1 MKNVYTSWDLDLL
14 ADNMIEKIME
24 NWKSPFSSPAVVF
37 TDAKTEQWFKLRWLK
52 KKSQGAGKGS
62 GQGILMNLKT
72 LRIQQFLF
80 DLVTPQVAA
89 FQKAE
94 RLSVELLRDVIITK
108 LTSREDSGTGAGKTG
123 GKYYF
128 ESLGAPEV
136 TTYLTG
142 TSSGSGSSP
151 EINANHLYDF
161 AQTIA
166 SLFLDYEDTRPD
178 TLNQLLAQQAWQK
191 KLYDDVIG
199 EKGLEIEGTKYLTLY
214 QLTKEN
220 KKAGGGSLT
229 FSWKADRPVFIFGF
243 SGIGQIYRQ
252 VLDDFSKAFQL
263 EVFLQL
269 GDIPKEPKN
278 QLLAKWGGFGREQFG
293 LWSKN
298 TQAALITSAESFSR
312 TDSIL
317 HKTQKAIAED
327 TEITALKFDASDTSL
342 TLTAAPTALREIEAL
357 HSKIC
362 HLLEKDGVQL
372 GDILVVAPHI
382 QNYKTSIEQVFDQND
397 QHAEDS
403 LFPYIPYTIADYSGE
418 RSLTAEAL
426 TILFGIWKKGYLSR
440 ADLFSLLHN
449 HLVQS
454 GRGISDEDVFNW
466 SDWVSDLNVYR
477 DREGKKD
484 WQKAKNRIL
493 LSRLTTDLVV
503 PADGSEAFLPYESM
517 TSADNEALY
526 NFIQIIDDLESWAVF
541 AEKKKL
547 TSDDLDTIRTMLE
560 SWLLTGD
567 NTPDDLYN
575 DSLVFQNVVEEI
587 ERQKL
592 TLEKEIYSDCF
603 ASALFDRSA
612 AVTLH
617 SSNILGQGITFA
629 NFESNRVLS
638 AKYVFFMGLDSKV
651 FPGIDSE
658 IELDLRKN
666 NKDPEKKKE
675 AGDESIPE
683 KNKNAFLCQLMAAR
697 EGFFIS
703 YINKNLQKDEDF
715 FMSSV
720 LKNLFET
727 IYKLSKDDKDKVSY
741 QEVIIIDEER
751 PWKELYTPREFR
763 NKNNFIKLQENK
775 VQISTGSQPAGESEE
790 AGSNSETDTSVI
802 AAALPDRVKISDIK
816 KYLYEPFKFMVEHK
830 LSADDDSAEE
840 ENAEFEPIFFDRLT
854 QSALRK
860 RQVMSALKKE
870 SQKDFQNELTTEL
883 KITNALPD
891 SFFGKSALK
900 HIFETRQ
907 PILDAIREL
916 IPEETPMVFGESR
929 MWLIKKAPGITDK
942 NWYVTGE
949 TVWYNEDFVQT
960 KIIQTL
966 DLNNSENYFGGY
978 ITALLL
984 IADRPEEERATVYT
998 ANLNVI
1004 KYKDSAPIPSTVSFS
1019 ASPEEAR
1026 LVLNK
1031 IYRSIYIEA
1040 FHVCAPWNTIYKDL
1054 NRGSDEEPVSFDAFQ
1069 SSLTDTNNNGCWA
1082 YFSKADYFDTTTD
1095 VGYDEENFDEL
1106 WEITKQHQKELI
1118 LFLNPVKEGEE

>member
-1 MKNVYTSWDLDLL
+1 MKNVYTSWNLDLL
-14 ADNMIEKIME
+14 ADKMIEKIMK
-24 NWKSPFSSPAVVF
+24 NWKTPFSSPAVVF
-37 TDAKTEQWFKLRWLK
+37 TDPKTEQWFKLRWLK
-52 KKSQGAGKGS
+52 NQAVGK
-62 GQGILMNLKT
+62 GILMNLKT

-80 DLVTPQVAA
+80 DLVTPQAQDYQNA
-89 FQKAE
+89 Q

-108 LTSREDSGTGAGKTG
+108 LTSRTKADGM
-123 GKYYF
+123 YYF
-128 ESLGAPEV
+128 ESLGAPELV
-136 TTYLTG
+136 TYLTC
-142 TSSGSGSSP
+142 SGAGSNTDSK
-151 EINANHLYDF
+151 INPNHLYDF

-178 TLNQLLAQQAWQK
+178 TLNELLSKQAWQK

-199 EKGLEIEGTKYLTLY
+199 EKGLKIDDIKYLTLY

-220 KKAGGGSLT
+220 KKSAGGELT
-229 FSWKADRPVFIFGF
+229 YNWKSDRPVFIFGF
-243 SGIGQIYRQ
+243 SGIGQIYRNI
-252 VLDDFSKAFQL
+252 LDDFSKNYQL

-269 GDIPKEPKN
+269 GNLPEEPKN
-278 QLLAKWGGFGREQFG
+278 QLLAKWGGFGREQLD

-298 TQAALITSAESFSR
+298 TEAALLTSADSFSK

-317 HKTQKAIAED
+317 HRIQKSISEDAKISAIE
-327 TEITALKFDASDTSL
+327 FNPSDTSL
-342 TLTAAPTALREIEAL
+342 SLTAAPTVLREVEAL

-362 HLLEKDGVQL
+362 HLLEKDDTQL

-382 QNYKTSIEQVFDQND
+382 QDYKTAIEQVFDQND
-397 QHAEDS
+397 QFATDS

-454 GRGISDEDVFNW
+454 VRGISDEDVFNW
-466 SDWVSDLNVYR
+466 SDWVSNLNVYR

-517 TSADNEALY
+517 TSADNDVLY
-526 NFIQIIDDLESWAVF
+526 NFIQIIDDLESWAAF
-541 AEKKKL
+541 AKKNKF
-547 TSDDLDTIRTMLE
+547 TSSDLDTIRTMLE

-575 DSLVFQNVVEEI
+575 ESLVFQNVVEEI

-592 TLEKEIYSDCF
+592 TLEKEVYPDCF
-603 ASALFDRSA
+603 TNALFDRSA

-617 SSNILGQGITFA
+617 SSNILAQGITFA

-651 FPGIDSE
+651 FPGTDSE

-666 NKDPEKKKE
+666 NEDPEKNKE
-675 AGDESIPE
+675 AGDESLPQ

-727 IYKLSKDDKDKVSY
+727 LYNLSEDDKEKASY

-763 NKNNFIKLQENK
+763 NKNNFNKLQKNK
-775 VQISTGSQPAGESEE
+775 VQTSDTTQPEGEP
-790 AGSNSETDTSVI
+790 AQADI
-802 AAALPDRVKISDIK
+802 ATAALPDRVKISDIK
-816 KYLYEPFKFMVEHK
+816 KYLYEPFKFMVEQK
-830 LSADDDSAEE
+830 LSVDDDSAEE
-840 ENAEFEPIFFDRLT
+840 EDSEFEPIFFDRLT

-860 RQVMSALKKE
+860 RQIMSALQNE
-870 SQKDFQNELTTEL
+870 SQKEFQKELTTEL
-883 KITNALPD
+883 KNTNALPD
-891 SFFGKSALK
+891 TFFGESALH
-900 HIFETRQ
+900 HIFEARD
-907 PILDAIREL
+907 PILEKKNEL
-916 IPEETPMVFGESR
+916 IPEKTPMVFGESR
-929 MWLIKKAPGITDK
+929 MWLIKKAPNITDK

-949 TVWYNEDFVQT
+949 TVWFNKDFAQT

-984 IADRPEEERATVYT
+984 IADRPEEENASVYT

-1004 KYKDSAPIPSTVSFS
+1004 KYKDGAASSTTMSFS
-1019 ASPEEAR
+1019 ASPEKAR

-1031 IYRSIYIEA
+1031 IYRAMYIEA
-1040 FHVCAPWNTIYKDL
+1040 FHRCAPWNTIYNDMNKEP
-1054 NRGSDEEPVSFDAFQ
+1054 DEEPLSFEGFQ
-1069 SSLTDTNNNGCWA
+1069 NSLTGDNGCWS
-1082 YFSKADYFDTTTD
+1082 YFSKADFFDPATD
-1095 VGYDEENFDEL
+1095 VGYNEESFDEL
-1106 WEITKQHQKELI
+1106 WETTKQHQKELI

>member
-1 MKNVYTSWDLDLL
+1 MKNVYTSWNLDLL
-14 ADNMIEKIME
+14 ADKMIEKIMK
-24 NWKSPFSSPAVVF
+24 NWKTPFSSPAVVF
-37 TDAKTEQWFKLRWLK
+37 TDPKTEQWFKLRWLK
-52 KKSQGAGKGS
+52 NQAVGK
-62 GQGILMNLKT
+62 GILMNLKT

-80 DLVTPQVAA
+80 DLVTPQAQDYQNA
-89 FQKAE
+89 Q

-108 LTSREDSGTGAGKTG
+108 LTSRAKAD

-128 ESLGAPEV
+128 ESLGAPELV
-136 TTYLTG
+136 TYLTC
-142 TSSGSGSSP
+142 SGAGSNTDSK
-151 EINANHLYDF
+151 INPNHLYDF

-178 TLNQLLAQQAWQK
+178 TLNELLSKQAWQK

-199 EKGLEIEGTKYLTLY
+199 EKGLKIDDIKYLTLY

-220 KKAGGGSLT
+220 KKSSGGELT
-229 FSWKADRPVFIFGF
+229 YNWKSDRPVFIFGF
-243 SGIGQIYRQ
+243 SGIGQIYRNI
-252 VLDDFSKAFQL
+252 LDDFSKNYQL

-269 GDIPKEPKN
+269 GNLPEEPKN
-278 QLLAKWGGFGREQFG
+278 QLLAKWGGFGREQLD

-298 TQAALITSAESFSR
+298 TEAALLTSADSFSK
-312 TDSIL
+312 TGSIL
-317 HKTQKAIAED
+317 HRIQKSISEDAKISAIE
-327 TEITALKFDASDTSL
+327 FNPSDTSL
-342 TLTAAPTALREIEAL
+342 SLTAAPTVLREVEAL

-362 HLLEKDGVQL
+362 HLLEKDDTQL

-382 QNYKTSIEQVFDQND
+382 QDYKTAIEQVFDQND
-397 QHAEDS
+397 QFATDS

-449 HLVQS
+449 HLIQS
-454 GRGISDEDVFNW
+454 VRGISDEDVFNW
-466 SDWVSDLNVYR
+466 SDWVSNLNVYR

-503 PADGSEAFLPYESM
+503 SADGSEAFLPYESM
-517 TSADNEALY
+517 TSADNDVLY
-526 NFIQIIDDLESWAVF
+526 NFIQIIDDLESWAAF
-541 AEKKKL
+541 AKKNKF

-575 DSLVFQNVVEEI
+575 ESLVFQNVVEEI

-592 TLEKEIYSDCF
+592 TLEKEVYPDCF
-603 ASALFDRSA
+603 TNALFDRSA

-617 SSNILGQGITFA
+617 SSNILAQGITFA

-651 FPGIDSE
+651 FPGTDSE

-666 NKDPEKKKE
+666 NEDPEKNKE
-675 AGDESIPE
+675 AGDESLPQ

-727 IYKLSKDDKDKVSY
+727 LYNLSEDDKEKASY

-763 NKNNFIKLQENK
+763 NKNNFIKLQKNK
-775 VQISTGSQPAGESEE
+775 VQTSDTTQPEGEP
-790 AGSNSETDTSVI
+790 AQTDI
-802 AAALPDRVKISDIK
+802 ATAALPDRVKISDIK
-816 KYLYEPFKFMVEHK
+816 KYLYEPFKFMVEQK
-830 LSADDDSAEE
+830 LSVDDDSAEE
-840 ENAEFEPIFFDRLT
+840 EDSEFEPIFFDRLT

-860 RQVMSALKKE
+860 RQIMSALQNE
-870 SQKDFQNELTTEL
+870 SQKEFQKELTTEL
-883 KITNALPD
+883 KNTNALPD
-891 SFFGKSALK
+891 SFFGESALH
-900 HIFETRQ
+900 HIFEAQ
-907 PILDAIREL
+907 DPVLEKKNEL
-916 IPEETPMVFGESR
+916 IPEKTPMVFGESR
-929 MWLIKKAPGITDK
+929 MWLIKKAPNITDK

-949 TVWYNEDFVQT
+949 TVWFNKDFAQT

-984 IADRPEEERATVYT
+984 IADRPKEENASVYT

-1004 KYKDSAPIPSTVSFS
+1004 KYKDGAASSTTMSFS
-1019 ASPEEAR
+1019 ASPEKAR

-1031 IYRSIYIEA
+1031 IYRAMYIEA
-1040 FHVCAPWNTIYKDL
+1040 FHRCAPWNTIYNDMNKEP
-1054 NRGSDEEPVSFDAFQ
+1054 DEEPLSFEGFQ
-1069 SSLTDTNNNGCWA
+1069 NSLTGDNGCWS
-1082 YFSKADYFDTTTD
+1082 YFSKADFFDPATD
-1095 VGYDEENFDEL
+1095 VGYNEESFDEL
-1106 WEITKQHQKELI
+1106 WETTKQHQKELI

>member
-1 MKNVYTSWDLDLL
+1 MKNVYTSWNLDLL
-14 ADNMIEKIME
+14 ADKMIEKIMK
-24 NWKSPFSSPAVVF
+24 NWKTPFSSPAVVF
-37 TDAKTEQWFKLRWLK
+37 TDPKTEQWFKLRWLK
-52 KKSQGAGKGS
+52 NQAVGK
-62 GQGILMNLKT
+62 GILMNLKT

-80 DLVTPQVAA
+80 DLVTPQAQDYQNA
-89 FQKAE
+89 Q

-108 LTSREDSGTGAGKTG
+108 LTSRAKADGM
-123 GKYYF
+123 YYF
-128 ESLGAPEV
+128 ESLGAPELV
-136 TTYLTG
+136 TYLTC
-142 TSSGSGSSP
+142 SGAGSNTDSK
-151 EINANHLYDF
+151 INPNHLYDF

-178 TLNQLLAQQAWQK
+178 TLNELLSKQAWQK

-199 EKGLEIEGTKYLTLY
+199 ENGLTIDDIKYLTLY

-220 KKAGGGSLT
+220 KKSAGGELT
-229 FSWKADRPVFIFGF
+229 YNWKSDRPVFIFGF
-243 SGIGQIYRQ
+243 SGIGQIYRNI
-252 VLDDFSKAFQL
+252 LDDFSKNYQL

-269 GDIPKEPKN
+269 GNIPEEPKN
-278 QLLAKWGGFGREQFG
+278 QLLAKWGGFGREQLD

-298 TQAALITSAESFSR
+298 TEAALLTSADSFSK

-317 HKTQKAIAED
+317 HRIQKSISEDAKISAIE
-327 TEITALKFDASDTSL
+327 FNPSDTSL
-342 TLTAAPTALREIEAL
+342 SLTAAPTVLREVEAL

-362 HLLEKDGVQL
+362 HLLEKDDTQL

-382 QNYKTSIEQVFDQND
+382 QDYKTAIEQVFDQND
-397 QHAEDS
+397 QFATDS

-454 GRGISDEDVFNW
+454 VRGISDENVFNW
-466 SDWVSDLNVYR
+466 SDWVSNLNVYR

-517 TSADNEALY
+517 TSADNDVLY
-526 NFIQIIDDLESWAVF
+526 NFIQIIDDLESWAAF
-541 AEKKKL
+541 AKKNKF

-575 DSLVFQNVVEEI
+575 ESLVFQNVVEEI

-592 TLEKEIYSDCF
+592 TLEKEVYPDCF
-603 ASALFDRSA
+603 TNALFDRSA

-617 SSNILGQGITFA
+617 SSNILAQGITFA

-651 FPGIDSE
+651 FPGTDSE

-666 NKDPEKKKE
+666 NEDPEKNKE
-675 AGDESIPE
+675 AGDESLPQ

-727 IYKLSKDDKDKVSY
+727 LYNLSEDDKEKASY

-763 NKNNFIKLQENK
+763 NKNNFIKLQKNK
-775 VQISTGSQPAGESEE
+775 VQTSDTTQPEGEP
-790 AGSNSETDTSVI
+790 AQADI
-802 AAALPDRVKISDIK
+802 ATAALPDRVKISDIK
-816 KYLYEPFKFMVEHK
+816 KYLYEPFKFMVEQK
-830 LSADDDSAEE
+830 LSVDDDSAEE
-840 ENAEFEPIFFDRLT
+840 EDSEFEPIFFDRLT

-860 RQVMSALKKE
+860 RQIMSALQNE
-870 SQKDFQNELTTEL
+870 SQKEFQKELTTEL
-883 KITNALPD
+883 KNTNALPD
-891 SFFGKSALK
+891 TFFGESALH
-900 HIFETRQ
+900 HIFEARD
-907 PILDAIREL
+907 PILEKKNEL
-916 IPEETPMVFGESR
+916 IPEKTPMVFGESR
-929 MWLIKKAPGITDK
+929 MWLIKKAPDITDK
-942 NWYVTGE
+942 NWYITGE
-949 TVWYNEDFVQT
+949 TVWFNKDFAQT

-984 IADRPEEERATVYT
+984 IADRPEEENASVYT

-1004 KYKDSAPIPSTVSFS
+1004 KYKDGAASSTTMSFS
-1019 ASPEEAR
+1019 ASPEKAR

-1031 IYRSIYIEA
+1031 IYRAMYIEA
-1040 FHVCAPWNTIYKDL
+1040 FHRCAPWNTIYNDMNKEP
-1054 NRGSDEEPVSFDAFQ
+1054 DEEPLSFEGFQ
-1069 SSLTDTNNNGCWA
+1069 NSLTGDNGCWS
-1082 YFSKADYFDTTTD
+1082 YFSKADFFDPATD
-1095 VGYDEENFDEL
+1095 VGYNEESFDEL
-1106 WEITKQHQKELI
+1106 WETTKQHQKELI
-1118 LFLNPVKEGEE
+1118 LFLNPVKEREE

>member
-14 ADNMIEKIME
+14 ADKMIEKIRE
-24 NWKSPFSSPAVVF
+24 SWKNPFESPAVIF
-37 TDAKTEQWFKLRWLK
+37 TDPKTEQWFKLHWLK
-52 KKSQGAGKGS
+52 NPESGKSV
-62 GQGILMNLKT
+62 LMNLKT

-80 DLVTPQVAA
+80 DLVTPEAAA
-89 FQKAE
+89 FQKAQ

-108 LTSREDSGTGAGKTG
+108 LTSRDTSGTGVG

-136 TTYLTG
+136 VTYLTE
-142 TSSGSGSSP
+142 TGSGTISGP
-151 EINANHLYDF
+151 KINANHLYDF

-178 TLNQLLAQQAWQK
+178 SLNELLSKQAWQK

-199 EKGLEIEGTKYLTLY
+199 EKGLEIDGTKYLTLY
-214 QLTKEN
+214 QLAKEN
-220 KKAGGGSLT
+220 KKAGGGELA
-229 FSWKADRPVFIFGF
+229 FRWKSDRPVFIFGF
-243 SGIGQIYRQ
+243 SGIGQIYRK
-252 VLDDFSKAFQL
+252 VLDDFSKNFQL

-269 GDIPKEPKN
+269 GEIPKEPKN
-278 QLLAKWGGFGREQFG
+278 QLLDKWGSFGREQLD

-298 TQAALITSAESFSR
+298 TETDLLKSAESFSR

-317 HKTQKAIAED
+317 HRTQKAIAED
-327 TEITALKFDASDTSL
+327 SKISPLEFDASDTSL

-362 HLLEKDGVQL
+362 HLLEKGRVQL

-382 QNYKTSIEQVFDQND
+382 QDYKTAIEQVFDQNE
-397 QHAEDS
+397 QYAENS

-426 TILFGIWKKGYLSR
+426 SILFGIWKKGYLSR
-440 ADLFSLLHN
+440 ADFFSLLHN

-454 GRGISDEDVFNW
+454 VRGISDEDVFNW
-466 SDWVSDLNVYR
+466 SDWVSELNVYR

-517 TSADNEALY
+517 TSADNETLY
-526 NFIQIIDDLESWAVF
+526 DFIQIIDDLESWTAF
-541 AEKKKL
+541 AEKNKL
-547 TSDDLDTIRTMLE
+547 TSGNLDTIRTMLE

-575 DSLVFQNVVEEI
+575 ESLVFQNVVEEI

-592 TLEKEIYSDCF
+592 TADKEVYSDCF
-603 ASALFDRSA
+603 ANALFDRSA

-651 FPGIDSE
+651 FPGVDSE

-666 NKDPEKKKE
+666 NEAPKKKKE
-675 AGDESIPE
+675 AGDESVPE
-683 KNKNAFLCQLMAAR
+683 KNKNAFLCQLMAVR

-727 IYKLSKDDKDKVSY
+727 LYILSEDDKDKVSY
-741 QEVIIIDEER
+741 QDVIIIDEAR
-751 PWKELYTPREFR
+751 LWKELYTPREFR

-775 VQISTGSQPAGESEE
+775 VQTSAGTQPAEE
-790 AGSNSETDTSVI
+790 TAQAGSNPEDETSTSSTTT
-802 AAALPDRVKISDIK
+802 LPDRVRISDIK
-816 KYLYEPFKFMVEHK
+816 SYLYEPFRFMVEHK
-830 LSADDDSAEE
+830 LSAKDDSAEE
-840 ENAEFEPIFFDRLT
+840 EDSEFEPIFFDRLT

-860 RQVMSALKKE
+860 RQVISALKKE
-870 SQKDFQNELTTEL
+870 NQKDFQNELSTEL

-891 SFFGKSALK
+891 SFFGSSALK
-900 HIFETRQ
+900 HIFETRE

-916 IPEETPMVFGESR
+916 IPEETPMVFGDSR

-949 TVWYNEDFVQT
+949 TVWYNEDFIQT

-966 DLNNSENYFGGY
+966 DLNNSENYFGDY

-984 IADRPEEERATVYT
+984 IADRPEEEKATVYT

-1004 KYKDSAPIPSTVSFS
+1004 KYKDGSAIPSTVSFS

-1031 IYRSIYIEA
+1031 IYRAMHMEA
-1040 FHVCAPWNTIYKDL
+1040 FYICAPWNTIYYDL
-1054 NRGSDEEPVSFDAFQ
+1054 NRKADQEPVSFDDFKT
-1069 SSLTDTNNNGCWA
+1069 SLTDTNNNGCWS
-1082 YFSKADYFDTTTD
+1082 YFSKADYFDTSTD
-1095 VGYDEENFDEL
+1095 VGYDEENFDEQ
-1106 WEITKQHQKELI
+1106 WFITKQHQKELI
-1118 LFLNPVKEGEE
+1118 LFLNPVKKGEE

>member
-1 MKNVYTSWDLDLL
+1 MKNVYTSWNLDLL
-14 ADNMIEKIME
+14 ADKMIEKIMK
-24 NWKSPFSSPAVVF
+24 NWKTPFSSPAVVF
-37 TDAKTEQWFKLRWLK
+37 TDPKTEQWFKLRWLK
-52 KKSQGAGKGS
+52 NQAVGK
-62 GQGILMNLKT
+62 GILMNLKT

-80 DLVTPQVAA
+80 DLVTPQAQDYQNA
-89 FQKAE
+89 Q

-108 LTSREDSGTGAGKTG
+108 LTSRTKADS
-123 GKYYF
+123 KYYF
-128 ESLGAPEV
+128 ESLGAPELV
-136 TTYLTG
+136 TYLTC
-142 TSSGSGSSP
+142 SGAGSNTDSK
-151 EINANHLYDF
+151 INPNHLYDF

-178 TLNQLLAQQAWQK
+178 TLNELLSKQAWQK

-199 EKGLEIEGTKYLTLY
+199 EKGLTIDDIKYLTLY

-220 KKAGGGSLT
+220 KKSAGGELT
-229 FSWKADRPVFIFGF
+229 YNWKSDRPVFIFGF
-243 SGIGQIYRQ
+243 SGIGQIYRNI
-252 VLDDFSKAFQL
+252 LDDFSKNYQL

-269 GDIPKEPKN
+269 GNLPEEPNN
-278 QLLAKWGGFGREQFG
+278 QLLAKWGGFGREQLD

-298 TQAALITSAESFSR
+298 TEAALLTSADSFSK

-317 HKTQKAIAED
+317 HRIQKSISEDAKISAIE
-327 TEITALKFDASDTSL
+327 FNPSDSSL
-342 TLTAAPTALREIEAL
+342 SLTAAPTVLREVEAL

-362 HLLEKDGVQL
+362 HLLEKDDTQL

-382 QNYKTSIEQVFDQND
+382 QDYKTAIEQVFDQND
-397 QHAEDS
+397 QFAIDS

-449 HLVQS
+449 HLVQNV
-454 GRGISDEDVFNW
+454 RDISDEDVFNW
-466 SDWVSDLNVYR
+466 SDWVSNLNVYR

-517 TSADNEALY
+517 TSADNDVLY
-526 NFIQIIDDLESWAVF
+526 NFIQIIDDLESWAAF
-541 AEKKKL
+541 AKKNKF

-575 DSLVFQNVVEEI
+575 ESLVFQNVVEEI

-592 TLEKEIYSDCF
+592 TLEKEVYPDCF
-603 ASALFDRSA
+603 TNALFDRSA

-617 SSNILGQGITFA
+617 SSNILAQGITFA

-651 FPGIDSE
+651 FPGTDSE

-666 NKDPEKKKE
+666 NEDSEKNKE
-675 AGDESIPE
+675 AGDESLPQ

-727 IYKLSKDDKDKVSY
+727 LYNLSEDDKEKASY

-763 NKNNFIKLQENK
+763 NKNNFIKLQKNK
-775 VQISTGSQPAGESEE
+775 VQTSDTKQPEGEPDQ
-790 AGSNSETDTSVI
+790 ADI
-802 AAALPDRVKISDIK
+802 ATAALPDRVKISDIK
-816 KYLYEPFKFMVEHK
+816 KYLYEPFKFMVEQK
-830 LSADDDSAEE
+830 LSVDDDSAEE
-840 ENAEFEPIFFDRLT
+840 EDSEFEPIFFDRLT

-860 RQVMSALKKE
+860 RQIMSALQNE
-870 SQKDFQNELTTEL
+870 SQKEFQKELTTEL
-883 KITNALPD
+883 KNTNALPD
-891 SFFGKSALK
+891 TFFGESALH
-900 HIFETRQ
+900 HIFEARD
-907 PILDAIREL
+907 PILEKKNEL
-916 IPEETPMVFGESR
+916 IPEKTPMVFGESR
-929 MWLIKKAPGITDK
+929 MWLIKKAPDITDK

-949 TVWYNEDFVQT
+949 TVWFNKDFAQT

-984 IADRPEEERATVYT
+984 IADRPEEENTSVYT

-1004 KYKDSAPIPSTVSFS
+1004 KYKDGAASSTTMSFS
-1019 ASPEEAR
+1019 ASPEKAR

-1031 IYRSIYIEA
+1031 IYRAIYIEA
-1040 FHVCAPWNTIYKDL
+1040 FHRCAPWNTIYNDMNKEP
-1054 NRGSDEEPVSFDAFQ
+1054 DEEPLSFEGFQ
-1069 SSLTDTNNNGCWA
+1069 NSLTGDNGCWS
-1082 YFSKADYFDTTTD
+1082 YFSKADFFDPATD
-1095 VGYDEENFDEL
+1095 VGYNEESFDEL
-1106 WEITKQHQKELI
+1106 WETTKQHQKELI

>member
-1 MKNVYTSWDLDLL
+1 MKNVYTSWNLDLL
-14 ADNMIEKIME
+14 ADKMIEKIMK
-24 NWKSPFSSPAVVF
+24 NWKTPFSSPAVVF
-37 TDAKTEQWFKLRWLK
+37 TDPKTEQWFKLRWLK
-52 KKSQGAGKGS
+52 NQAVGK
-62 GQGILMNLKT
+62 GILMNLKT

-80 DLVTPQVAA
+80 DLVTPQAQDYQNA
-89 FQKAE
+89 Q

-108 LTSREDSGTGAGKTG
+108 LTSRTKADGM
-123 GKYYF
+123 YYF
-128 ESLGAPEV
+128 ESLGAPELV
-136 TTYLTG
+136 TYLTC
-142 TSSGSGSSP
+142 SGAGSNTDSK
-151 EINANHLYDF
+151 INPNHLYDF

-178 TLNQLLAQQAWQK
+178 TLNELLSKQAWQK

-199 EKGLEIEGTKYLTLY
+199 EKGLKIGDIKYLTLY

-220 KKAGGGSLT
+220 KKSACGELT
-229 FSWKADRPVFIFGF
+229 YNWKSDRPVFIFGF
-243 SGIGQIYRQ
+243 SGIGQIYRNI
-252 VLDDFSKAFQL
+252 LDDFSKNYQL

-269 GDIPKEPKN
+269 GNLPEEPKN
-278 QLLAKWGGFGREQFG
+278 QLLAKWGGFGREQLD

-298 TQAALITSAESFSR
+298 TEAALLTSADSFSK

-317 HKTQKAIAED
+317 HRIQKSISEDAKISAIE
-327 TEITALKFDASDTSL
+327 FNPSDTSL
-342 TLTAAPTALREIEAL
+342 SLTAAPTVLREVEAL

-362 HLLEKDGVQL
+362 HLLEKDDTQL

-382 QNYKTSIEQVFDQND
+382 QDYKTAIEQVFDQND
-397 QHAEDS
+397 QFATDS

-454 GRGISDEDVFNW
+454 VRDISDEDVFNW
-466 SDWVSDLNVYR
+466 SDWVSNLNVYR

-503 PADGSEAFLPYESM
+503 SADGSEAFLPYESM
-517 TSADNEALY
+517 TSADNDVLY
-526 NFIQIIDDLESWAVF
+526 NFIQIIDDLESWAAF
-541 AEKKKL
+541 AKKNKF

-575 DSLVFQNVVEEI
+575 ESLVFQNVVEEI

-592 TLEKEIYSDCF
+592 TLEKEVYPDCF
-603 ASALFDRSA
+603 TNALFDRSA

-617 SSNILGQGITFA
+617 SSNILAQGITFA

-651 FPGIDSE
+651 FPGTDSE

-666 NKDPEKKKE
+666 NEDPEKNKE
-675 AGDESIPE
+675 AGDESLPQ

-727 IYKLSKDDKDKVSY
+727 LYNLSEDDKEKASY

-763 NKNNFIKLQENK
+763 NKNNFNKLQKNK
-775 VQISTGSQPAGESEE
+775 VQTSDTTQPEGEP
-790 AGSNSETDTSVI
+790 AQADI
-802 AAALPDRVKISDIK
+802 ATAALPDRVKISDIK
-816 KYLYEPFKFMVEHK
+816 KYLYEPFKFMVEQK
-830 LSADDDSAEE
+830 LSVDDDSAEE
-840 ENAEFEPIFFDRLT
+840 EDSEFEPIFFDRLT

-860 RQVMSALKKE
+860 RQIMSALQNE
-870 SQKDFQNELTTEL
+870 SQKEFQKELTTEL
-883 KITNALPD
+883 KNTNALPD
-891 SFFGKSALK
+891 TFFGESALH
-900 HIFETRQ
+900 HIFEARD
-907 PILDAIREL
+907 PILEKKNEL
-916 IPEETPMVFGESR
+916 IPEKTPMVFGESR
-929 MWLIKKAPGITDK
+929 MWLIKKAPNITDK

-949 TVWYNEDFVQT
+949 TVWFNKDFAQT

-984 IADRPEEERATVYT
+984 IADRPEEENASVYT

-1004 KYKDSAPIPSTVSFS
+1004 KYKDGAASSTTMSFS
-1019 ASPEEAR
+1019 ASPEKAR

-1031 IYRSIYIEA
+1031 IYRAMYIEA
-1040 FHVCAPWNTIYKDL
+1040 FHRCAPWNTIYNDMNKEP
-1054 NRGSDEEPVSFDAFQ
+1054 DEEPLSFEGFQ
-1069 SSLTDTNNNGCWA
+1069 NSLTGDNGCWS
-1082 YFSKADYFDTTTD
+1082 YFSKADFFDPATD
-1095 VGYDEENFDEL
+1095 VGYNEESFDEL
-1106 WEITKQHQKELI
+1106 WETTKQHQKELI